1 MKVVRSIVGGVR
13 RVVSLVR
20 DGDSDMDGTYPD
32 RGKPSPE
39 QTATTTSINISGMG
53 PGGIA

>member
-1 MKVVRSIVGGVR
+1 MKVIRSVVGGIR
-13 RVVSLVR
+13 RIVSLVR
-20 DGDSDMDGTYPD
+20 EGDSDMDGTYPD

-39 QTATTTSINISGMG
+39 QTATTTSVNIAAMG

>member
-1 MKVVRSIVGGVR
+1 VKVIRSVVGGIR
-13 RVVSLVR
+13 RIVSLVR
-20 DGDSDMDGTYPD
+20 DGASAMDGTYPD

-39 QTATTTSINISGMG
+39 QTATTTSVNIAGMG